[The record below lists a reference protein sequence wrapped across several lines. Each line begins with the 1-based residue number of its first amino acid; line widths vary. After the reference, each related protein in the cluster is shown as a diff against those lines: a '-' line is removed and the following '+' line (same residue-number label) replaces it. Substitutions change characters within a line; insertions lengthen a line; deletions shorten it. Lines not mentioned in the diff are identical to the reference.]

1 MLRTFISEMIR
12 FRRTGLIGAGIMAAF
27 TVLVTTLTFVGFDES
42 TGPGPG
48 GGGRALPGTSDLAAA
63 DGLVSGLASAAT
75 MIGIVALALFA
86 ISVARD
92 YERGTIRQLLVG
104 EPRRALVLGGKILA
118 LVSVVAVGVT
128 VAALGG
134 IAAAFSLAPV
144 AGVSTAA
151 WTTGAAVSAAS
162 STTVNVM
169 VATVVW
175 GLAGAVLAMVTR
187 SASAAITVGIGYLL
201 VGEQLL
207 QLVWDTSSDW
217 LVSGTLSTFTAG
229 GTDLVSY
236 GRSTTLLVLYAAAFA
251 TATFVLFQRR
261 DITD

>member
-1 MLRTFISEMIR
+1 MLRTFSSEMIR

-42 TGPGPG
+42 AGPGP
-48 GGGRALPGTSDLAAA
+48 GGGRALPGATDLAAA
-63 DGLVSGLASAAT
+63 DGLMAGLASAAT

-86 ISVARD
+86 TSVARD
-92 YERGTIRQLLVG
+92 FERGTIRQLLVG

-118 LVSVVAVGVT
+118 LLATVVAGVI
-128 VAALGG
+128 VSAIIG
-134 IAAAFSLAPV
+134 IAAAFALAPV
-144 AGVSTAA
+144 AAVSTTA
-151 WTTGAAVSAAS
+151 WTTGAAVSAAL

-169 VATVVW
+169 TATVVW

-187 SASAAITVGIGYLL
+187 SASAAISVGIGYLL

-207 QLVWDTSSDW
+207 TLVWDTSADW
-217 LVSGTLSTFTAG
+217 LVSGTLATFTSG
-229 GTDLVSY
+229 GTAAVSY
-236 GRSTTLLVLYAAAFA
+236 GQSAILLALYAAAFTA
-251 TATFVLFQRR
+251 ATFVLFQRR

>member
-1 MLRTFISEMIR
+1 
-12 FRRTGLIGAGIMAAF
+12 
-27 TVLVTTLTFVGFDES
+27 
-42 TGPGPG
+42 
-48 GGGRALPGTSDLAAA
+48 
-63 DGLVSGLASAAT
+63 
-75 MIGIVALALFA
+75 
-86 ISVARD
+86 VARD

>member
-1 MLRTFISEMIR
+1 MLRTFSSEMIR

-42 TGPGPG
+42 AGPGP
-48 GGGRALPGTSDLAAA
+48 GGGRALPGATDLAAA
-63 DGLVSGLASAAT
+63 DGLMAGLASAAT

-86 ISVARD
+86 TSVARD

-118 LVSVVAVGVT
+118 LVATVVAGVI
-128 VAALGG
+128 VSAIIG
-134 IAAAFSLAPV
+134 IAAAFALAPV

-151 WTTGAAVSAAS
+151 WTTGAAVSAVF

-169 VATVVW
+169 TATVVW

-187 SASAAITVGIGYLL
+187 SASAAISVGIGYLL

-207 QLVWDTSSDW
+207 TLVWDTSADW
-217 LVSGTLSTFTAG
+217 LVSGTLATFTSG
-229 GTDLVSY
+229 GTAAVSY
-236 GRSTTLLVLYAAAFA
+236 GQSAILLALYAAAFA
-251 TATFVLFQRR
+251 ATTFVLFQRR